1 MTDDNLKKEY
11 ISCALCGSKVHS
23 ISAHLKDF
31 HPDVSISEYQRLY
44 PEAPILSA
52 WGKLKVAEFQKRKEE
67 RAKTEAER
75 AEAERAEAKKKLVT
89 NDDSVRKETIS
100 KVFDLPVEICKNKL
114 NEEILISVLKDSD
127 NPKTKSLVPEIS
139 ENYVYDIKELKYQ
152 LMALELNTPCLVWGH
167 KGCGKTEGVEQICA
181 RTNRAFMR
189 IQHTA
194 NTEEAHIVGQ
204 WIVKNGETVYQ
215 LGALSEAMLYGWV
228 YCADE
233 YDFTPPHVLSVY
245 QSVLEGKPLVIK
257 DAPEE
262 YRIIKPHENFRF
274 FATGN
279 TNGTGDETGSYAGTL
294 TQNSANYD
302 RFGIV
307 VHKDYLP
314 KDKEADILIKKTGIR
329 ESEANL
335 LVDFAQAV
343 RKAYGEGKLN
353 DTISPRALINA
364 GRIGILIGDLK
375 QGLKLAFTNKLSS
388 IDEEIC
394 LQYAQRIFGN
404 GDPTS

>member
-1 MTDDNLKKEY
+1 MSEEIRKEF
-11 ISCALCGSKVHS
+11 ISCALCGSRVHS
-23 ISAHLKDF
+23 VSAHLKEF
-31 HPDVSISEYQRLY
+31 HPDVTIADYQRLY

-52 WGKLKVAEFQKRKEE
+52 WGKLKVAEFRQKLADKAKAQAQKE
-67 RAKTEAER
+67 
-75 AEAERAEAKKKLVT
+75 EAKKHVVT
-89 NDDSVRKETIS
+89 ADKDSHKEVIS
-100 KVFDLPVEICKNKL
+100 KVFGLPSDICKNKL
-114 NEEILISVLKDSD
+114 GEEIAITVLNDSD
-127 NPKTKSLVPEIS
+127 NPKTKSLVPEVS
-139 ENYVYDIKELKYQ
+139 NNYVYDIKELKYQ

-167 KGCGKTEGVEQICA
+167 KGCGKTEGIEQICA
-181 RTNRAFMR
+181 RTNRSFMR

-262 YRIIKPHENFRF
+262 CRIIKPHKNFRF

-307 VHKDYLP
+307 VHKEYLP
-314 KDKEADILIKKTGIR
+314 KEKEIEILTKKTGIR
-329 ESEANL
+329 ETEAKL
-335 LVDFAQAV
+335 LVEFAQAV
-343 RKAYGEGKLN
+343 RKAYGEGKIN

-364 GRIGILIGDLK
+364 GKIGILIGDLT

-388 IDEEIC
+388 VDEEVC
-394 LQYAQRIFGN
+394 LQYAQRIFGS
-404 GDPTS
+404 GEAK

>member
-1 MTDDNLKKEY
+1 MSEEIRKEF
-11 ISCALCGSKVHS
+11 ISCALCGSRVHS
-23 ISAHLKDF
+23 VSAHLKEF
-31 HPDVSISEYQRLY
+31 HPDVTIADYQRLY

-52 WGKLKVAEFQKRKEE
+52 WGKLKVAEFRQKLADKAKAQAQKE
-67 RAKTEAER
+67 
-75 AEAERAEAKKKLVT
+75 EAKKHVVT
-89 NDDSVRKETIS
+89 ADKDSNKEVIS
-100 KVFDLPVEICKNKL
+100 KVFGLPSDICKNKL
-114 NEEILISVLKDSD
+114 GEEIAITVLNDSD
-127 NPKTKSLVPEIS
+127 NPKTKSLVPEVS
-139 ENYVYDIKELKYQ
+139 NNYVYDIKELKYQ

-167 KGCGKTEGVEQICA
+167 KGCGKTEGIEQICA
-181 RTNRAFMR
+181 RTNRSFMR

-262 YRIIKPHENFRF
+262 YRIIKPHKNFRF

-307 VHKDYLP
+307 VHKEYLP
-314 KDKEADILIKKTGIR
+314 KEKEIEILTKKTGIR
-329 ESEANL
+329 ETEAKL
-335 LVDFAQAV
+335 LVEFAQAV
-343 RKAYGEGKLN
+343 RKAYGEGKIN

-364 GRIGILIGDLK
+364 GKIGILIGDLT

-388 IDEEIC
+388 VDEEVC
-394 LQYAQRIFGN
+394 LQYAQRIFGS
-404 GDPTS
+404 GEAK

>member
-1 MTDDNLKKEY
+1 MSEEIRKEF
-11 ISCALCGSKVHS
+11 ISCSLCGSRVHS
-23 ISAHLKDF
+23 VSAHLKEF
-31 HPDVSISEYQRLY
+31 HPDVTIADYQRLY

-52 WGKLKVAEFQKRKEE
+52 WGKLKVAEFRQKLADKAKAQAQKEQ
-67 RAKTEAER
+67 
-75 AEAERAEAKKKLVT
+75 AKKHVVT
-89 NDDSVRKETIS
+89 ADKDSHKEVIS
-100 KVFDLPVEICKNKL
+100 KVFGLPSDICKNKL
-114 NEEILISVLKDSD
+114 GEEIAITVLNDSD
-127 NPKTKSLVPEIS
+127 NPKTKSLVPEVS
-139 ENYVYDIKELKYQ
+139 NNYVYDIKELKYQ

-167 KGCGKTEGVEQICA
+167 KGCGKTEGIEQICA
-181 RTNRAFMR
+181 RTNRSFMR

-262 YRIIKPHENFRF
+262 YRIIKPHKNFRF

-307 VHKDYLP
+307 VHKEYLP
-314 KDKEADILIKKTGIR
+314 KEKEIEILTKKTGIR
-329 ESEANL
+329 ETEAKL
-335 LVDFAQAV
+335 LVEFAQAV
-343 RKAYGEGKLN
+343 RKAYGEGKIN

-364 GRIGILIGDLK
+364 GKIGILIGDLT

-388 IDEEIC
+388 VDEEVC
-394 LQYAQRIFGN
+394 LQYAQRIFGS
-404 GDPTS
+404 GEAK

>member
-1 MTDDNLKKEY
+1 MSEEIRKEF
-11 ISCALCGSKVHS
+11 ISCALCGSRVHS
-23 ISAHLKDF
+23 VSAHLKEF
-31 HPDVSISEYQRLY
+31 HPDVTIADYQRLY

-52 WGKLKVAEFQKRKEE
+52 WGKLKVAEFRQKLADKAKAQVQKE
-67 RAKTEAER
+67 
-75 AEAERAEAKKKLVT
+75 EAKKHVVT
-89 NDDSVRKETIS
+89 ADKDSHKEVIS
-100 KVFDLPVEICKNKL
+100 KVFGLPSDICKNKL
-114 NEEILISVLKDSD
+114 GEEIAITVLNDSD
-127 NPKTKSLVPEIS
+127 NPKTKSLVPEVS
-139 ENYVYDIKELKYQ
+139 NNYVYDIKELKYQ

-167 KGCGKTEGVEQICA
+167 KGCGKTEGIEQICA
-181 RTNRAFMR
+181 RTNRSFMR

-262 YRIIKPHENFRF
+262 YRIIKPHKNFRF

-307 VHKDYLP
+307 VHKEYLP
-314 KDKEADILIKKTGIR
+314 KEKEIEILTKKTGIR
-329 ESEANL
+329 ETEAKL
-335 LVDFAQAV
+335 LVEFAQAV
-343 RKAYGEGKLN
+343 RKAYGEGKIN

-364 GRIGILIGDLK
+364 GKIGILIGDLT

-388 IDEEIC
+388 VDEEVC
-394 LQYAQRIFGN
+394 LQYAQRIFGS
-404 GDPTS
+404 GEAK

>member
-1 MTDDNLKKEY
+1 MSEEIRKEF
-11 ISCALCGSKVHS
+11 ISCSLCGSRVHS
-23 ISAHLKDF
+23 VSAHLKEF
-31 HPDVSISEYQRLY
+31 HPDVTIADYQRLY

-52 WGKLKVAEFQKRKEE
+52 WGKLKVAEFRQKLADKAKAQAQKE
-67 RAKTEAER
+67 
-75 AEAERAEAKKKLVT
+75 EAKKHVVT
-89 NDDSVRKETIS
+89 ADKDSHKEVIS
-100 KVFDLPVEICKNKL
+100 KVFGLPSDICKNKL
-114 NEEILISVLKDSD
+114 GEEIAITVLNDSD
-127 NPKTKSLVPEIS
+127 NPKTKSLVPEVS
-139 ENYVYDIKELKYQ
+139 NNYVYDIKELKYQ

-167 KGCGKTEGVEQICA
+167 KGCGKTEGIEQICA
-181 RTNRAFMR
+181 RTNRSFMR

-262 YRIIKPHENFRF
+262 YRIIKPHKNFRF

-307 VHKDYLP
+307 VHKEYLP
-314 KDKEADILIKKTGIR
+314 KEKEIEILTKKTGIR
-329 ESEANL
+329 ETEAKL
-335 LVDFAQAV
+335 LVEFAQAV
-343 RKAYGEGKLN
+343 RKAYGEGKIN

-364 GRIGILIGDLK
+364 GKIGILIGDLT

-388 IDEEIC
+388 VDEEVC
-394 LQYAQRIFGN
+394 LQYAQRIFGS
-404 GDPTS
+404 GEAK

>member
-1 MTDDNLKKEY
+1 MSEEIRKEF
-11 ISCALCGSKVHS
+11 ISCALCGSRVHS
-23 ISAHLKDF
+23 VSAHLKEF
-31 HPDVSISEYQRLY
+31 HPDVTIADYQRLY

-52 WGKLKVAEFQKRKEE
+52 WGKLKVAEFRRKLADKAKAQVQKE
-67 RAKTEAER
+67 
-75 AEAERAEAKKKLVT
+75 EAKKHVVT
-89 NDDSVRKETIS
+89 ADKDSHKEVIS
-100 KVFDLPVEICKNKL
+100 KVFGLPSDICKNKL
-114 NEEILISVLKDSD
+114 GEEIAITVLNDSD
-127 NPKTKSLVPEIS
+127 NPKTKSLVPEVS
-139 ENYVYDIKELKYQ
+139 NNYVYDIKELKYQ

-167 KGCGKTEGVEQICA
+167 KGCGKTEGIEQICA
-181 RTNRAFMR
+181 RTNRSFMR

-262 YRIIKPHENFRF
+262 CRIIKPHKNFRF

-307 VHKDYLP
+307 VHKEYLP
-314 KDKEADILIKKTGIR
+314 KEKEIEILTKKTGIR
-329 ESEANL
+329 ETEAKL
-335 LVDFAQAV
+335 LVEFAQAV
-343 RKAYGEGKLN
+343 RKAYGEGKIN

-364 GRIGILIGDLK
+364 GKIGILIGDLT

-388 IDEEIC
+388 VDEEVC
-394 LQYAQRIFGN
+394 LQYAQRIFGS
-404 GDPTS
+404 GEAK

>member
-1 MTDDNLKKEY
+1 MSEEIRKEF
-11 ISCALCGSKVHS
+11 ISCVLCGSRVHS
-23 ISAHLKDF
+23 VSAHLKEF
-31 HPDVSISEYQRLY
+31 HPDVTIADYQRLY

-52 WGKLKVAEFQKRKEE
+52 WGKLKVAEFRQKLADKAKAQAQKE
-67 RAKTEAER
+67 
-75 AEAERAEAKKKLVT
+75 EAKKHVVT
-89 NDDSVRKETIS
+89 ADKDSHKEVIS
-100 KVFDLPVEICKNKL
+100 KVFGLPSDICKNKL
-114 NEEILISVLKDSD
+114 GEEIAITVLNDSD
-127 NPKTKSLVPEIS
+127 NPKTKSLVPEVS
-139 ENYVYDIKELKYQ
+139 NNYVYDIKELKYQ

-167 KGCGKTEGVEQICA
+167 KGCGKTEGIEQICA
-181 RTNRAFMR
+181 RTNRSFMR

-262 YRIIKPHENFRF
+262 YRIIKPHKNFRF

-307 VHKDYLP
+307 VHKEYLP
-314 KDKEADILIKKTGIR
+314 KEKEIEILTKKTGIR
-329 ESEANL
+329 ETEAKL
-335 LVDFAQAV
+335 LVEFAQAV
-343 RKAYGEGKLN
+343 RKAYGEGKIN

-364 GRIGILIGDLK
+364 GKIGILIGDLT

-388 IDEEIC
+388 VDEEVC
-394 LQYAQRIFGN
+394 LQYAQRIFGS
-404 GDPTS
+404 GEAK

>member
-1 MTDDNLKKEY
+1 MSEEIRKEF
-11 ISCALCGSKVHS
+11 ISCALCGSRVHS
-23 ISAHLKDF
+23 VSAHLKEF
-31 HPDVSISEYQRLY
+31 HPDVTIADYQRLY

-52 WGKLKVAEFQKRKEE
+52 WGKLKVAEFRQKLADKAKAQAQKE
-67 RAKTEAER
+67 
-75 AEAERAEAKKKLVT
+75 EAKKHVVT
-89 NDDSVRKETIS
+89 ADKDSHKEVIS
-100 KVFDLPVEICKNKL
+100 KVFGLPSDICKNKL
-114 NEEILISVLKDSD
+114 GEEIAITVLNDSD
-127 NPKTKSLVPEIS
+127 NPKTKSLVPEVS
-139 ENYVYDIKELKYQ
+139 NNYVYDIKELKYQ

-167 KGCGKTEGVEQICA
+167 KGCGKTEGIEQICA
-181 RTNRAFMR
+181 RTNRSFMR

-262 YRIIKPHENFRF
+262 YRIIKPHKNFRF

-307 VHKDYLP
+307 VHKEYLP
-314 KDKEADILIKKTGIR
+314 KEKEIEILTKKTGIR
-329 ESEANL
+329 ETEAKL
-335 LVDFAQAV
+335 LVEFAQAV
-343 RKAYGEGKLN
+343 RKAYGEGKIN

-364 GRIGILIGDLK
+364 GKIGILIGDLT
-375 QGLKLAFTNKLSS
+375 QGLRLAFTNKLSS
-388 IDEEIC
+388 VDEEVC
-394 LQYAQRIFGN
+394 LQYAQRIFG
-404 GDPTS
+404 SEEAK

>member
-1 MTDDNLKKEY
+1 MTDESLKKEY
-11 ISCALCGSKVHS
+11 ISCAMCGSKVHS

-31 HPDVSISEYQRLY
+31 HPDVTISDYQRLY
-44 PEAPILSA
+44 PDSPILSA
-52 WGKLKVAEFQKRKEE
+52 WGKLKVAEFQKRIEE
-67 RAKTEAER
+67 KAKVEAQR
-75 AEAERAEAKKKLVT
+75 AEAQKTEVKA
-89 NDDSVRKETIS
+89 DDNCHKETIS
-100 KVFDLPVEICKNKL
+100 KVFNLPAEICKNKL
-114 NEEILISVLKDSD
+114 GEEISISVLNDSD
-127 NPKTKSLVPEIS
+127 NPKSKSLVPEIS
-139 ENYVYDIKELKYQ
+139 DNHIYDIKELKFQ

-167 KGCGKTEGVEQICA
+167 KGCGKTEGIEQICA
-181 RTNRAFMR
+181 RTNRSFMR

-262 YRIIKPHENFRF
+262 YRIIKPHKNFRF

-314 KDKEADILIKKTGIR
+314 KEKETEILTKKTGIR
-329 ESEANL
+329 ETEAKQ

-364 GRIGILIGDLK
+364 GRIGILIGDLT

-388 IDEEIC
+388 VDEEVC
-394 LQYAQRIFGN
+394 LQYAQRIFGS
-404 GDPTS
+404 GEAK